1 MKRGLK
7 ITGAVIAA
15 LLVVLVA
22 VSYFVF
28 SSLGSLIV
36 ASVESFG
43 SDATQAE
50 VELKDAEVSV
60 TSGEGALRGLRVGNP
75 KGFASDSAFWLGQI
89 SVKLDVASVG
99 SDPVVVKEIVIQAP
113 EVTYE
118 LGESGSNIDALQR
131 NVDSYVK
138 QLAGAAGSSEG
149 SANSGGGGGPK
160 LVIENLY
167 VRDGMVKVSATALGG
182 KTLDAPLPAIHLKD
196 IGKDSGGATPDQI
209 IAKIFSSLSS
219 GVGAAVAP
227 LGLDKL
233 AGAAE
238 AGAAAAKSAV
248 EQGAAGTA
256 DTLKEGA
263 EGAGTQIKK
272 LFGD

>member
-7 ITGAVIAA
+7 ITGVA
-15 LLVVLVA
+15 LAILMVALVA
-22 VSYFVF
+22 ASYFLF

-60 TSGEGALRGLRVGNP
+60 TSGEGALSGLRVGNP
-75 KGFASDSAFWLGQI
+75 KGFATDSAFWLSKI
-89 SVKLDVASVG
+89 SLKLDVATIG
-99 SDPVVVKEIVIQAP
+99 SDPVVVKEIVILAP

-118 LGESGSNIDALQR
+118 LGEGGSNIDALQR

-138 QLAGAAGSSEG
+138 QL
-149 SANSGGGGGPK
+149 SGGGGSQSSTETAGDSGGPK

-167 VRDGMVKVSATALGG
+167 VRDGKVKVSAAALGG
-182 KTLDAPLPAIHLKD
+182 EALDAALPAIHLKD
-196 IGKDSGGATPDQI
+196 IGKKSGGATPDQV
-209 IAKIFSSLSS
+209 IAKIFSSLNG

-233 AGAAE
+233 TGAAKAGAETAKD
-238 AGAAAAKSAV
+238 AAK
-248 EQGAAGTA
+248 QGAEGA
-256 DTLKEGA
+256 LKEGA
-263 EGAGTQIKK
+263 EGAGKQIKK

>member
-1 MKRGLK
+1 MQRRFK
-7 ITGAVIAA
+7 IAGVVIAA
-15 LLVVLVA
+15 VLVA
-22 VSYFVF
+22 LVAASYFLL

-43 SDATQAE
+43 SDATLAE

-75 KGFASDSAFWLGQI
+75 EGFASDSAFWLGQI
-89 SVKLDVASVG
+89 SLKLDVASVG

-113 EVTYE
+113 QVTYE
-118 LGESGSNIDALQR
+118 LGADGSNIDALQR

-138 QLAGAAGSSEG
+138 QLAGATRGGGSTD
-149 SANSGGGGGPK
+149 AADGGGPK

-196 IGKDSGGATPDQI
+196 IGKASGGATPDQVI
-209 IAKIFSSLSS
+209 SKVFSSLSS

-227 LGLDKL
+227 LGLDQL

-238 AGAAAAKSAV
+238 AAKGAV
-248 EQGAAGTA
+248 EQGAAGTTDA
-256 DTLKEGA
+256 LKEGA
-263 EGAGTQIKK
+263 TGASEQIKK
-272 LFGD
+272 LFGN